1 MHSVYRTVLL
11 EDVIRIVNYCRNH
24 TVKNGGLFEVYP
36 DPDNNLFMIIV
47 NSCSESDSKQQL
59 RPLGAFYCNYAGLGV
74 ITIEEED
81 VHFDGAESRKR
92 HVTAIKQ
99 VIDIL
104 LKKGFPGTH
113 ISFND
118 LPALKPPEEGY
129 PK

>member
-1 MHSVYRTVLL
+1 MHSIYRTASF
-11 EDVIRIVNYCRNH
+11 EDITRIVAYCRNH
-24 TVKNGGLFEVYP
+24 TVKTGGLFEVYS
-36 DPDNNLFMIIV
+36 DPDGNLFMIIV
-47 NSCSESDSKQQL
+47 NSCSESDSKHQF
-59 RPLGAFYCNYAGLGV
+59 RPLGAFYCNYAGPGV
-74 ITIEEED
+74 ITIEED
-81 VHFDGAESRKR
+81 DPHFDGAESRKR

>member
-1 MHSVYRTVLL
+1 MHNVYRTASL
-11 EDVIRIVNYCRNH
+11 ENVIRIVEYCRNH

-36 DPDNNLFMIIV
+36 DPDENLFMIIV
-47 NSCSESDSKQQL
+47 NSCSESNSKHF
-59 RPLGAFYCNYAGLGV
+59 RPLGAFYCNYAGPGV

-81 VHFDGAESRKR
+81 SHFDGAKSRKR
-92 HVTAIKQ
+92 HVIAIKQ

-118 LPALKPPEEGY
+118 MPALKPWD
-129 PK
+129 

>member
-1 MHSVYRTVLL
+1 MHSVYRAASLT
-11 EDVIRIVNYCRNH
+11 DVVRIVDYCRNH

-36 DPDNNLFMIIV
+36 DPEKNLFMIIV
-47 NSCSESDSKQQL
+47 NSCSESDSKHQF
-59 RPLGAFYCNYAGLGV
+59 RPLGAFYCNYAGPGL

-81 VHFDGAESRKR
+81 PYFEGAKSRKQ
-92 HVTAIKQ
+92 HVSAIKQ

-118 LPALKPPEEGY
+118 MPALKSLQ
-129 PK
+129 

>member
-1 MHSVYRTVLL
+1 MHIVYRTTSL
-11 EDVIRIVNYCRNH
+11 EDVIRIVGYCRTH

-36 DPDNNLFMIIV
+36 DPGENFFMIIV
-47 NSCSESDSKQQL
+47 NSCSESDPKHF
-59 RPLGAFYCNYAGLGV
+59 RPLGAFYCNYAGPGV

-81 VHFDGAESRKR
+81 PCFDGAESRKR

-104 LKKGFPGTH
+104 LKKGFPGMQ

-118 LPALKPPEEGY
+118 MLALKSL
-129 PK
+129 

>member
-1 MHSVYRTVLL
+1 MHSVYRTASL
-11 EDVIRIVNYCRNH
+11 EDIIRIVDYCRNH

-36 DPDNNLFMIIV
+36 DPDENLFIIIV
-47 NSCSESDSKQQL
+47 NSCSESDPKHQL

-81 VHFDGAESRKR
+81 PHFDGAESRKR
-92 HVTAIKQ
+92 NVTAIKQ
-99 VIDIL
+99 IIDIL

-118 LPALKPPEEGY
+118 MPALKSW
-129 PK
+129 K

>member
-1 MHSVYRTVLL
+1 MHNVYLTASL
-11 EDVIRIVNYCRNH
+11 EDVIRIIDYCRNH

-36 DPDNNLFMIIV
+36 DPDENLFMIIV
-47 NSCSESDSKQQL
+47 NSCSELDSKHRL
-59 RPLGAFYCNYAGLGV
+59 HPLCAFYCKYAGPCV

-81 VHFDGAESRKR
+81 PHFDGAESRKR

-104 LKKGFPGTH
+104 LEQGFPDMH

-118 LPALKPPEEGY
+118 MPALKSWQ
-129 PK
+129 

>member
-1 MHSVYRTVLL
+1 MHSVYRTVSF
-11 EDVIRIVNYCRNH
+11 ENVIRIVDYCRSN

-36 DPDNNLFMIIV
+36 DSDENLFMIIV
-47 NSCSESDSKQQL
+47 NSCSELDSDSGYQL
-59 RPLGAFYCNYAGLGV
+59 RPLGAFYCNYAGPGI

-81 VHFDGAESRKR
+81 LHFDGTESRVR

-104 LKKGFPGTH
+104 IKKGFPNVH

-118 LPALKPPEEGY
+118 MPALKSCR
-129 PK
+129 

>member
-1 MHSVYRTVLL
+1 MHSIYRTASL
-11 EDVIRIVNYCRNH
+11 EDVIRIVSYCRNH
-24 TVKNGGLFEVYP
+24 NVKNGGLFEVYP
-36 DPDNNLFMIIV
+36 DPDENLFMVIV

-59 RPLGAFYCNYAGLGV
+59 RPLGAFYCNYAGPGI

-81 VHFDGAESRKR
+81 PHFDGAESRKR

-104 LKKGFPGTH
+104 LKKGFPGTY

-118 LPALKPPEEGY
+118 MPALKSLG
-129 PK
+129 

>member
-1 MHSVYRTVLL
+1 MHSVYRTASL
-11 EDVIRIVNYCRNH
+11 EDVTRIVNYCQNN

-36 DPDNNLFMIIV
+36 DPDENLFMVIV
-47 NSCSESDSKQQL
+47 NSCSESDSKHQL
-59 RPLGAFYCNYAGLGV
+59 RPLGAFYCNYAGPGV

-81 VHFDGAESRKR
+81 FHFDGTGSYKR

-104 LKKGFPGTH
+104 LKKGFPGIH

-118 LPALKPPEEGY
+118 MPALKSLG
-129 PK
+129 